1 MILQLKEIT
10 PMLMALSGIL
20 EKELPAKTAYWL
32 ARAQKGLVSEFEPF
46 EAARKKLVNRYAKKD
61 ETGEAIV
68 DGDHFV
74 VEDMDALNAEFAEL
88 SDQEVEIKY
97 NPISIE
103 QLGDINIKPVDV
115 LRLGRLIKD
124 EDDEEE
130 DLIEV

>member
-1 MILQLKEIT
+1 
-10 PMLMALSGIL
+10 MLMALSEML

-74 VEDMDALNAEFAEL
+74 VEDMDALNAESEEL